1 MNVALLTNTNGPR
14 VMKTVAVIAVL
25 TTAALACSM
34 LYAFNR
40 GPIVCDN
47 NCEVRSPIIDSA
59 TQEFLEKNLAIIDGW
74 IPMWMYATGT
84 SYMICNATHCAT
96 YVQNLNGHYVTDRR
110 MPIDPPPGGIGSGNG
125 NPGGGSGGGGGG
137 SGGGGGGGGGGSG
150 TVTVGE
156 PDQVRPPN
164 QEN

>member
-1 MNVALLTNTNGPR
+1 MNAAPVTNTNGSSA
-14 VMKTVAVIAVL
+14 MKIVAAIAVL
-25 TTAALACSM
+25 TATALACSM
-34 LYAFNR
+34 LYAFDR

-59 TQEFLEKNLAIIDGW
+59 TQEFLERNLAPIDGW
-74 IPMWMYATGT
+74 VPMWMYATST
-84 SYMICNATHCAT
+84 SYMVCNATHCAT
-96 YVQNLNGHYVTDRR
+96 YVQTFDGRYVTDKRV
-110 MPIDPPPGGIGSGNG
+110 PIVPSPGGIGSGNG

-137 SGGGGGGGGGGSG
+137 SGGGGGGGGSG

-164 QEN
+164 HEN

>member
-1 MNVALLTNTNGPR
+1 MNAAPATNSNGSR
-14 VMKTVAVIAVL
+14 VMKISAAIAVL
-25 TTAALACSM
+25 TATAMVCSM

-40 GPIVCDN
+40 GPLVCDN

-59 TQEFLEKNLAIIDGW
+59 TQEFLERNLAIIDNW

-96 YVQNLNGHYVTDRR
+96 YVQNLNGQYVTEKR
-110 MPIDPPPGGIGSGNG
+110 MPIDPPAGGIGSGNG

-137 SGGGGGGGGGGSG
+137 SGGGGGGGGGSG

-164 QEN
+164 HEN

>member
-125 NPGGGSGGGGGG
+125 NPGGG
-137 SGGGGGGGGGGSG
+137 GGSG

>member
-1 MNVALLTNTNGPR
+1 MNVALLANTNGPR
-14 VMKTVAVIAVL
+14 AMKTVAVIAVL
-25 TTAALACSM
+25 TATALACSM

-125 NPGGGSGGGGGG
+125 NPGGG
-137 SGGGGGGGGGGSG
+137 GGSG

>member
-1 MNVALLTNTNGPR
+1 MNVALVTNTKRSRP
-14 VMKTVAVIAVL
+14 MKIVAAMALLTATAVG
-25 TTAALACSM
+25 CSM

-59 TQEFLEKNLAIIDGW
+59 TQEFLERNLAPIDGW
-74 IPMWMYATGT
+74 VPMWMYATGT
-84 SYMICNATHCAT
+84 SYMICNATYCAT
-96 YVQNLNGHYVTDRR
+96 YVQNFNGHYVTEKRV
-110 MPIDPPPGGIGSGNG
+110 PIDPSPGGIGSGNG

-137 SGGGGGGGGGGSG
+137 SGGGGGGGGGSG

-156 PDQVRPPN
+156 PDQVRPPTH
-164 QEN
+164 EN